1 MVDMKKNILLQT
13 ALCALNILFGLI
25 AYRFATF
32 YYVAGNQ
39 IYAMI
44 GAIVVIWGIRTI
56 RHWREMGAGWVMLN
70 VLNIIASLP
79 VVLSGVIHIVGV
91 VLYGWY
97 PPF

>member
-1 MVDMKKNILLQT
+1 MNMKKTILLQT
-13 ALCALNILFGLI
+13 ALCALDIVFGLI

-32 YYVAGNQ
+32 YYVAGIQ

-56 RHWREMGAGWVMLN
+56 RHWREMDAAWVMLN
-70 VLNIIASLP
+70 ILNIVVSLP
-79 VVLSGVIHIVGV
+79 VILSGVIHISGV